1 MLNNEYSAYNMSER
15 ITVGVGAF
23 YSYKK
28 VENKMKTL

>member
-1 MLNNEYSAYNMSER
+1 MNAYNMSDI